1 MIVSGVNSGH
11 FKLNG
16 ESVLKSSTFNNSRVF
31 EASQFVKN
39 YFSKN
44 LVDLSK
50 AKSANEL
57 AVTFEKNLK
66 WYINKIILKM
76 AMK

>member
-44 LVDLSK
+44 LVELRR
-50 AKSANEL
+50 AKTANKL
-57 AVTFEKNLK
+57 AHTIKKNLK
-66 WYINKIILKM
+66 
-76 AMK
+76 